1 MSVNINININ
11 VNAGDKNK
19 PKTPWKNG
27 FFYSDKNTAELKKFD
42 GNIVHT
48 YSIGK
53 TICDLYALS
62 TDSAGRHLSKKL
74 ITVESRVLT
83 CLTN

>member
-11 VNAGDKNK
+11 VNAGDKNN

-27 FFYSDKNTAELKKFD
+27 YFYSDKNTAELKKFD
-42 GNIVHT
+42 GNTVRT

-53 TICDLYALS
+53 TISCDRRLLLAFV
-62 TDSAGRHLSKKL
+62 G
-74 ITVESRVLT
+74 
-83 CLTN
+83 NQ

>member
-19 PKTPWKNG
+19 PETPWKNG
-27 FFYSDKNTAELKKFD
+27 FYYSDKNTAEIKKFD
-42 GNIVHT
+42 GNTVRT

-53 TICDLYALS
+53 TICDLY
-62 TDSAGRHLSKKL
+62 
-74 ITVESRVLT
+74 I
-83 CLTN
+83 

>member
-11 VNAGDKNK
+11 VNAGEKSN

-27 FFYSDKNTAELKKFD
+27 YFYSDKNTAELKKFD
-42 GNIVHT
+42 GNTVRT

-53 TICDLYALS
+53 TFL
-62 TDSAGRHLSKKL
+62 
-74 ITVESRVLT
+74 
-83 CLTN
+83 

>member
-11 VNAGDKNK
+11 VNDGEKNK

-27 FFYSDKNTAELKKFD
+27 YFYSDKNTAELSKID
-42 GNIVHT
+42 GNIVRT

-53 TICDLYALS
+53 TVVIYIYEVS
-62 TDSAGRHLSKKL
+62 FGFFFISS
-74 ITVESRVLT
+74 
-83 CLTN
+83 CLFLLAFVSLQ

>member
-27 FFYSDKNTAELKKFD
+27 YFYSDKNTAELKKFD
-42 GNIVHT
+42 GNTVRT

-53 TICDLYALS
+53 TICDLYEVS
-62 TDSAGRHLSKKL
+62 FGCFSSHP
-74 ITVESRVLT
+74 V
-83 CLTN
+83 C